1 MLLCDP
7 SRTLLG
13 DVVRGILGDDEREV
27 SVYEDK
33 RVLSDPDWG
42 DNLDRT
48 LESLN
53 VGRNK
58 FLSIVDDEGE
68 WATISLG
75 IGLLP

>member
-1 MLLCDP
+1 M
-7 SRTLLG
+7 
-13 DVVRGILGDDEREV
+13 RGILGDDEREV
-27 SVYEDK
+27 SVFEDK
-33 RVLSDPDWG
+33 RVLSDPDWE

-58 FLSIVDDEGE
+58 FLSIVDDEGD